1 MGFRVCHAD
10 GAAAAALPP
19 AAGSPVVLPALPR
32 LIVPNR

>member
-10 GAAAAALPP
+10 GAAALPP